1 MCKNAKFPCASLSWL
16 SIDMPQGVGLGWM
29 GLLWVRKN
37 KKVLNTLMKQQTNIY
52 LRLCRQFHFWT
63 LYISFILKCSIFKT
77 IKLMR
82 PQLISSHFWNRLLSS
97 SLNCYGVNSLDSK
110 LIASIHTANEC
121 RHSKSCH
128 SLVFNGFAFSFFPH
142 LIRHRQA
149 GICCSTNRHSGT
161 LRQTSHNEEEINRAQ
176 KAFQRRNVH
185 NKPSLKLRALHNL
198 HQFTAKTTGSIATR
212 AMRAGAEYSSSN
224 KNLCANKSTQ
234 GISLGI
240 MYSTKSMQLGN
251 TQLPIL

>member
-1 MCKNAKFPCASLSWL
+1 
-16 SIDMPQGVGLGWM
+16 
-29 GLLWVRKN
+29 
-37 KKVLNTLMKQQTNIY
+37 
-52 LRLCRQFHFWT
+52 
-63 LYISFILKCSIFKT
+63 
-77 IKLMR
+77 MR

-128 SLVFNGFAFSFFPH
+128 SLVFNGLAFSFFPH
-142 LIRHRQA
+142 SNPAQTGGRLLLHKQA
-149 GICCSTNRHSGT
+149 LRNSQTNKPQWGGD
-161 LRQTSHNEEEINRAQ
+161 NRAQ
-176 KAFQRRNVH
+176 KPLQKRNVH

-212 AMRAGAEYSSSN
+212 AMRAGAEYLSSN